1 MAKSNIWK
9 SLFFLWFQMA
19 KRKSWWGGVEISFR
33 HTGRRRKSR
42 DHTFNQKHESESELE
57 SKQHLKLSE
66 HAPSNVH
73 SLASLNL
80 PQPLQRLKTIRSKWV
95 QMTGHIRE
103 ILYSNNYS
111 SHSTAPAKRQEEVNI
126 SFSSTNVS
134 EKHLTIR

>member
-9 SLFFLWFQMA
+9 SLFSLRFQMA
-19 KRKSWWGGVEISFR
+19 KRTSWWGGVEISIR

-42 DHTFNQKHESESELE
+42 DHIFNQKHEAESELE
-57 SKQHLKLSE
+57 GKQHLKLSE
-66 HAPSNVH
+66 HAPRNVL

-80 PQPLQRLKTIRSKWV
+80 PQPLQRLKTIRRKWV

-111 SHSTAPAKRQEEVNI
+111 CHSTACGKRQEEVNL

-134 EKHLTIR
+134 EKCLTTR